1 MYYFLFHYFTKQFL
15 KPHKT
20 FITVIWTDFLQGC
33 ITVYFFFFFPP
44 FFFPFLPFPPFPPFP
59 PPPSS
64 SSAWAAL
71 ARFLPR
77 GVFAYQPCKCQ
88 LKLVK
93 FFLEYFYKCLNI
105 NDRIISCACY
115 AASRACMTHYVTLR
129 ITLHEAFRNKHNLAR
144 WSYLSWEIV
153 QLSS

>member
-1 MYYFLFHYFTKQFL
+1 M
-15 KPHKT
+15 
-20 FITVIWTDFLQGC
+20 C
-33 ITVYFFFFFPP
+33 ITFCFIALQNNFWNHTKYLSQSSGRIFSKNASVYFFFFFPP

-88 LKLVK
+88 LKLVN